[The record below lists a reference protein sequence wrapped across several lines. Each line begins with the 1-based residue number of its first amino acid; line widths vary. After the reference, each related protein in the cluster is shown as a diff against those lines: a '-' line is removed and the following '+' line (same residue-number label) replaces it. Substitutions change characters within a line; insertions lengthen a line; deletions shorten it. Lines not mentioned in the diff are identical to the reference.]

1 VGDELLPPVFF
12 SLIEAFRAL
21 EMKRDLTNPT
31 FEDLMSQLNQYDRNL
46 VTVVLNSLI
55 FVGLVRATGTSLAM
69 PRYRIAK
76 L

>member
-31 FEDLMSQLNQYDRNL
+31 FEDIMTQLNQFDRNL
-46 VTVVLNSLI
+46 VQVILNALV
-55 FVGLVRATGTSLAM
+55 FVGLVRATGTTLAM